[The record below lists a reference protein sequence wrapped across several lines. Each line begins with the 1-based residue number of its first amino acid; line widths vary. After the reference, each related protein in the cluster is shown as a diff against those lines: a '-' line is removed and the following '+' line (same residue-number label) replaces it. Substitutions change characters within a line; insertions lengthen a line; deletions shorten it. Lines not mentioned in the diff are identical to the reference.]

1 MSDLLQLGA
10 NGIRLYQSALKTVS
24 NNIANASTPG
34 YSRQTTVINEATPV
48 PLDRFFVGTGALVE
62 RIERAYDAAVE
73 SSLRDSSS
81 DLNAQGPM
89 ISYTN
94 RVLDIMGSQAVGLTD
109 ALDKFFSAAE
119 NLSVDP
125 ASSTLRTLFLNEAE
139 GVAARFNELSGQV
152 LRAADDSQALIEQ
165 DVNDLNALGAQ
176 LVRINQQL
184 GRRISEDAQP
194 PALLDERDK
203 LLRDMAALAKVNINI
218 NDAGQATV
226 KLGGSSDNN
235 LFVTAAR
242 SYDLTATFSDT
253 NAGNIVFTLDATGDN
268 RVIAGPSG
276 GTIAGAVT
284 FRSQVLQPAITQLD
298 NLAQSFSDAVN
309 GVQEQG
315 LDANGN
321 AGQALFV
328 IDPAAANAAGSISVA
343 LSNPSTIATA
353 ESLRVANSPSNLSNA
368 YGSVS
373 YTTQPGTSNYQ
384 IRFDTD
390 ATYSILDTTGNA
402 VSTNNPFDP
411 IAGVTFDGVTIT
423 FSEAPRAG
431 DVFTV
436 EPNTNAAG
444 DNSNLAALIALKD
457 APVVNGTDT
466 FSDAY
471 FNIVNGVGSKARF
484 SEITRDALQVVY
496 DQAVDTKDEISG
508 VNLDQEAADL
518 IRFQQAYQ
526 ASAQV
531 IQTANRIFDSILN
544 AS

>member
-34 YSRQTTVINEATPV
+34 YSRQTTVVNEATPV

-152 LRAADDSQALIEQ
+152 LSAADDSQALIEQ
-165 DVNDLNALGAQ
+165 DISNLNSLGQQ

-203 LLRDMAALAKVNINI
+203 LLRDMAAIAKVNIDI

-226 KLGGSSDNN
+226 KIGGSSDNN
-235 LFVTAAR
+235 LFVTASR
-242 SYDLTATFSDT
+242 SYDLSATFSDT
-253 NAGNIVFTLDATGDN
+253 NAGNIVFALDAAGDN

-276 GTIAGAVT
+276 GTLAGAVT

-298 NLAQSFSDAVN
+298 NLAQSFADAVN

-321 AGQALFV
+321 AGQPLFS
-328 IDPAAANAAGSISVA
+328 IDPAAANAASSISVA

-353 ESLRVANSPSNLSNA
+353 ESLRVTNSPNNLSNA
-368 YGSVS
+368 FGSVS
-373 YTTQPGTSNYQ
+373 YTIQPATSNYQ

-411 IAGVTFDGVTIT
+411 DLGVTFDNVTTT

-431 DVFTV
+431 DMFTV

-471 FNIVNGVGSKARF
+471 FNIVNSVGSKARF
-484 SEITRDALQVVY
+484 SEITRDALQVVH

>member
-321 AGQALFV
+321 AGQALFA

-368 YGSVS
+368 YASVS
-373 YTTQPGTSNYQ
+373 YTVQPATSNYQ

-411 IAGVTFDGVTIT
+411 IAGVTFDDVTST
-423 FSEAPRAG
+423 FSEVPRAG

>member
-1 MSDLLQLGA
+1 
-10 NGIRLYQSALKTVS
+10 
-24 NNIANASTPG
+24 
-34 YSRQTTVINEATPV
+34 
-48 PLDRFFVGTGALVE
+48 
-62 RIERAYDAAVE
+62 
-73 SSLRDSSS
+73 
-81 DLNAQGPM
+81 
-89 ISYTN
+89 
-94 RVLDIMGSQAVGLTD
+94 MGSQAVGLTD

-165 DVNDLNALGAQ
+165 DVNDLNAFGAQ

-321 AGQALFV
+321 AGQALFA
-328 IDPAAANAAGSISVA
+328 IDPAAVNAAGSISVA

-368 YGSVS
+368 YASVS
-373 YTTQPGTSNYQ
+373 YTVQPATSNYQ

-411 IAGVTFDGVTIT
+411 IAGVTFDDVTIT
-423 FSEAPRAG
+423 FSEVPRAG

>member
-34 YSRQTTVINEATPV
+34 YSRQTTVVNEATPV

-125 ASSTLRTLFLNEAE
+125 ASSTLRTLFLSEAE

-152 LRAADDSQALIEQ
+152 LSAADDSQALIEQ
-165 DVNDLNALGAQ
+165 DVNDLNALGEQ

-203 LLRDMAALAKVNINI
+203 LLRDMAAIAKVNIDI

-226 KLGGSSDNN
+226 KIGGSSDNN
-235 LFVTAAR
+235 LFVTPAKR
-242 SYDLTATFSDT
+242 YLLSATFSDT
-253 NAGNIVFTLDATGDN
+253 NAGNIVFTLDARGDN
-268 RVIAGPSG
+268 RVISGPSG
-276 GTIAGAVT
+276 GTLAGAVT
-284 FRSQVLQPAITQLD
+284 FRSQVLQPAVTQLD
-298 NLAQSFSDAVN
+298 NLAQSFADAVN

-321 AGQALFV
+321 AGQALFA

-353 ESLRVANSPSNLSNA
+353 ESLRVANSPNNLSNA

-373 YTTQPGTSNYQ
+373 YTTQPATSNYQ

-402 VSTNNPFDP
+402 VSTNNAFDP
-411 IAGVTFDGVTIT
+411 ALGVTFDNVTTT
-423 FSEAPRAG
+423 FSEAPRGG
-431 DVFTV
+431 DMFTV

-471 FNIVNGVGSKARF
+471 FNIVNSVGSKARF
-484 SEITRDALQVVY
+484 SEITRDALQVVH
-496 DQAVDTKDEISG
+496 DQAADTKDEISG

>member
-152 LRAADDSQALIEQ
+152 LGAADDSQALIEQ
-165 DVNDLNALGAQ
+165 DIADLNSIGQQ

-184 GRRISEDAQP
+184 GRRITEDAQP

-203 LLRDMAALAKVNINI
+203 LLRDMAAIAKVNIDI

-226 KLGGSSDNN
+226 KIGGSSDNN

-242 SYDLTATFSDT
+242 SYDLSATFSDT
-253 NAGNIVFTLDATGDN
+253 NAGNIVFALDAAGDN

-276 GTIAGAVT
+276 GTLAGAVT

-298 NLAQSFSDAVN
+298 NLAQSFADAVN
-309 GVQEQG
+309 DVQEQG

-321 AGQALFV
+321 AGQALFA
-328 IDPAAANAAGSISVA
+328 IDPAAANAAGSISVV

-353 ESLRVANSPSNLSNA
+353 ESLRVANSSNNLSNA

-373 YTTQPGTSNYQ
+373 YTTQPATSNYQ

-390 ATYSILDTTGNA
+390 ATYSILDTTGNI
-402 VSTNNPFDP
+402 VSNNNPFDP
-411 IAGVTFDGVTIT
+411 ALGVTFDNVTTT

-431 DVFTV
+431 DIFTI

-484 SEITRDALQVVY
+484 SEITRDALQVVH

>member
-34 YSRQTTVINEATPV
+34 YSRQTTAVNEAPPV

-152 LRAADDSQALIEQ
+152 LSAADDSQALIEQ
-165 DVNDLNALGAQ
+165 DMNDLNALGEQ

-203 LLRDMAALAKVNINI
+203 LLRDMAAIAKVNIDI
-218 NDAGQATV
+218 NEAGQATV
-226 KLGGSSDNN
+226 KIGGSSDNN

-242 SYDLTATFSDT
+242 SYDLSATFSDT
-253 NAGNIVFTLDATGDN
+253 NAGNIVFALDARGDN
-268 RVIAGPSG
+268 RVISGPSG
-276 GTIAGAVT
+276 GTLAGAMT

-298 NLAQSFSDAVN
+298 NLAQSFADAVN
-309 GVQEQG
+309 GIQEQG

-321 AGQALFV
+321 AGQALFA

-343 LSNPSTIATA
+343 LGNPSTIATA

-373 YTTQPGTSNYQ
+373 YTTQPATSNYQ
-384 IRFDTD
+384 IRFDTN
-390 ATYSILDTTGNA
+390 ASYSILDTAGNI
-402 VSTNNPFDP
+402 VSNNNPFDP
-411 IAGVTFDGVTIT
+411 ALGVTFDNVTTT

-431 DVFTV
+431 DIFTV

-457 APVVNGTDT
+457 APIVNGTDT

-484 SEITRDALQVVY
+484 SEITRDALQVVH